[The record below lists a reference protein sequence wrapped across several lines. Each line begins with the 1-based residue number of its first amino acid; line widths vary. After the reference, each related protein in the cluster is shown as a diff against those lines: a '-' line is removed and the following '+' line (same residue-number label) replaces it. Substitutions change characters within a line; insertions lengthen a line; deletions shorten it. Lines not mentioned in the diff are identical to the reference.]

1 MSYKLDGRDEG
12 LGGKEESLLLALSG
26 SLGLNSHVGRGP
38 VQRSLVVIKTPRT
51 KKKEE
56 ERRKK
61 KEEKKDASLRKKRK
75 KVKPPKERDLHCQ
88 IRRLCHDV
96 GHLVVWQ
103 AVGHLL
109 LLLLLWESLVER
121 GGRRTHRAEVGDSDR
136 DRDRGRGGGGGG
148 PLVEEGLE

>member
-75 KVKPPKERDLHCQ
+75 KVKPPKRT
-88 IRRLCHDV
+88 RLCHDV

-148 PLVEEGLE
+148 GGPLVEEGLE